1 MTNQCP
7 YVLTKLLGLRS
18 PLQTGATMLS
28 EREER
33 RFNGI
38 ARQLTESDPG
48 LAARMR
54 AQQARRVS
62 FPERRMRR
70 WHTLVI
76 VLSVVSAL
84 VCLAC
89 SHAGAAPSAVPA
101 LALAGATFLIRRR
114 RFPTQQSRHGV

>member
-1 MTNQCP
+1 
-7 YVLTKLLGLRS
+7 
-18 PLQTGATMLS
+18 MLS

-38 ARQLTESDPG
+38 ARQLAESDPE

-62 FPERRMRR
+62 SPERRMRR

-84 VCLAC
+84 VCLVC
-89 SHAGAAPSAVPA
+89 SHAGATLSAVPA
-101 LALAGATFLIRRR
+101 LTLAGATFLIRRR